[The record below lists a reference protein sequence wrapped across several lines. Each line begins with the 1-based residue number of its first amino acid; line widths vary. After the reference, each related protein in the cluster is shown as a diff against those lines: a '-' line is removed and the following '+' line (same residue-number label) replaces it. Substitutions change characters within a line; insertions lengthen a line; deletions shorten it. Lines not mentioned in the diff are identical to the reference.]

1 MTITIIPDK
10 YIPDKVA
17 INKVILLGNAGS
29 DPRMYY
35 PEKDSAMALFSL
47 ATNERIGSSER
58 TEWHNIV
65 MTGKNA
71 EYAEKYIRKGTK
83 LYIEGKIRTRSY
95 TDKLH
100 IQRNITEIY
109 VDIFEILGRGN

>member
-1 MTITIIPDK
+1 MS
-10 YIPDKVA
+10 V
-17 INKVILLGNAGS
+17 NKVILLGNVGA
-29 DPRMYY
+29 DPRMHY
-35 PEKDSAMALFSL
+35 PTKDNQLAFFSL
-47 ATNERIGSSER
+47 ATNERNGNIER

-71 EYAEKYIRKGTK
+71 ETAEKFIRKGTR

-95 TDKLH
+95 TDKLG

-109 VDIFEILGRGN
+109 VDSFELLGRN

>member
-1 MTITIIPDK
+1 MS
-10 YIPDKVA
+10 V
-17 INKVILLGNAGS
+17 NKVILLGNAGS

-35 PEKDSAMALFSL
+35 PSKDAAMALLSL
-47 ATNERIGSSER
+47 ATNERTTDSER

-71 EYAEKYIRKGTK
+71 EYAERYIRKGTR
-83 LYIEGKIRTRSY
+83 LYIEGKLRTRSY
-95 TDKLH
+95 TDKLQ

-109 VDIFEILGRGN
+109 VDTFEILGRGN